1 MDQRRGAHCGLLGM
15 AFLLVLSLGATP
27 RLSSVVP
34 LPLSYPGGW
43 ATRCRV
49 NLGAGENV
57 PKRRAIVPPLPVE
70 PPSVGVAGYILGENS
85 VESVVEAYKNGS
97 FVLLAEDGEE
107 DARISLMINP
117 EAVVGAEEIAFL
129 EDAGTWGP
137 RVALDASLDDKI
149 SGSMDKIVLDNNDCH
164 VRSCPLPPA

>member
-1 MDQRRGAHCGLLGM
+1 MDQRRGAHCGILGM

-117 EAVVGAEEIAFL
+117 EAVVATLLA
-129 EDAGTWGP
+129 P
-137 RVALDASLDDKI
+137 RRLRSLRMQERGGRALLLMHLSSLDDNPI
-149 SGSMDKIVLDNNDCH
+149 
-164 VRSCPLPPA
+164 